1 MKQTLEQVL
10 AALPKTTVLEP
21 FYVGSDFV
29 GLDLSQSNKAL
40 EAMDVSSSETLE
52 HYINSHIKSNSA
64 KIAYGGY
71 LETRNIYQRSAYF
84 NTATSENERNI
95 HLGLDLWLAAG
106 SPIYAPLDGV
116 VHSFKNNTNHG
127 DYGPTIILEHHI
139 ENRACYTLYGHLS
152 MASIEHIKV
161 GQVFKKGE
169 AIATLGDAAVNGDY
183 APHLHFQI
191 IKDLQGFVGDYP
203 GVCSKMDLEFYKENC
218 LDPKLLLRL
227 E

>member
-40 EAMDVSSSETLE
+40 EAMDVSSSEILE

>member
-10 AALPKTTVLEP
+10 ATLPKTTVLEP
-21 FYVGSDFV
+21 FYIGSDFV

-40 EAMDVSSSETLE
+40 EAMDVSSSEILE
-52 HYINSHIKSNSA
+52 HYINSHIKNNSA
-64 KIAYGGY
+64 KVAYGGY
-71 LETRNIYQRSAYF
+71 LETRNIYQRSTYF
-84 NTATSENERNI
+84 NTVNSETERNI

-106 SPIYAPLDGV
+106 SPIYTPLDGV

-152 MASIEHIKV
+152 KVSIASLEV
-161 GQVFKKGE
+161 GQAFTKG
-169 AIATLGDAAVNGDY
+169 AQIATLGDASVNGDY

-203 GVCSKMDLEFYKENC
+203 GVCSINELAFYRENC
-218 LDPKLLLRL
+218 LDPELLLRL
-227 E
+227 V